1 MRRRPWVPAILVIA
15 ALAGGCT
22 GSSAAR
28 LTNPRAAK
36 CQTSLRDAFAV
47 MLVGQQE
54 KPEVAEA
61 VAAAGAQAIADVELG
76 PTPFKLSSPSGLDY
90 GFFIDDE
97 MGRCLLRLVAIQ
109 GGRLQVGDNVN
120 FIATRPLPGCGCM
133 R

>member
-1 MRRRPWVPAILVIA
+1 VPAILVIA

-22 GSSAAR
+22 GSSASR
-28 LTNPRAAK
+28 LTNPAAAK
-36 CQTSLRDAFAV
+36 CQASLRDAFAV

-90 GFFIDDE
+90 GFYIDDE
-97 MGRCLLRLVAIQ
+97 MGRCLVRLVAIQ
-109 GGRLQVGDNVN
+109 GGRLQVSDNVT
-120 FIATRPLPGCGCM
+120 FIATRPLPGCSCM